1 MRYSTIFTLVIAF
14 ATSSLS
20 MGLSDGDVP
29 AICKSVCRPL
39 IQLSSTCAS
48 SSSGGLTSAES
59 DCICKN
65 TSFNVKEI
73 GSNCAI
79 CITQSNAGSPDLTSV
94 SSACGFTNAAYN
106 QASASSLAAKVT
118 VTATKSGN
126 SVVTLNPTAVVA
138 STGAVATTSS
148 HGAAPTGMKVGKA
161 GLVGTALEVA
171 LAMMLLC

>member
-1 MRYSTIFTLVIAF
+1 MRYSTISSLVIAF
-14 ATSSLS
+14 ATSSLA

-39 IQLSSTCAS
+39 IQLSSTCTS
-48 SSSGGLTSAES
+48 STGGLTSAES

-79 CITQSNAGSPDLTSV
+79 CITQSNAGSSDLSSV
-94 SSACGFTNAAYN
+94 SSACGFTSGAYN

-126 SVVTLNPTAVVA
+126 AVVTLNPTAEVA
-138 STGAVATTSS
+138 TGTGSVATTSS
-148 HGAAPTGMKVGKA
+148 QGAAPTGMAGGSA